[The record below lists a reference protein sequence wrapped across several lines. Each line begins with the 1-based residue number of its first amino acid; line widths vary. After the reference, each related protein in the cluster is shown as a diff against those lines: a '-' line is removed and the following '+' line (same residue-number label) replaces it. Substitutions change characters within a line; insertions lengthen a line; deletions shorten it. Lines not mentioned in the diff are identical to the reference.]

1 MRIRFGVEMT
11 EGDEESGIPGPGYM
25 QLLEELFGSLCGE
38 DDSDSTLV
46 DDQVISIRESQ
57 IIG

>member
-1 MRIRFGVEMT
+1 V
-11 EGDEESGIPGPGYM
+11 
-25 QLLEELFGSLCGE
+25 QLLEELFRSLCGE

-46 DDQVISIRESQ
+46 NDQAISIGESQ